1 MSYLFDELYGDKDD
15 APEVEDKI
23 LLMGLQAAG
32 KTAIKDVV
40 FFDKIPDDMVD
51 YMATVHYQRHFI
63 DEEQKS
69 LVIDSGG
76 QEAYWNEAVTHFRH
90 LVFSNVKLL
99 VWVVDVT
106 KPELFEESERRFS
119 FTIRQFKKENPD
131 GCITVL
137 CHKVDLVTPE
147 RMVVL
152 HQHIRELFDDERFP
166 IEFENT
172 SIYYPESL
180 KDLVFTVM
188 REAGINTQRFELI
201 SNLGEKVEESQE
213 FQSFA
218 VEHKE
223 DPRIQQLRDFLNPE
237 PQAVMPTFGK
247 LDLQFDLTE
256 YGIVEIV
263 LIDKETYSPVI
274 GASSQSDILIEKSMD
289 YLIGLHEIKSKL
301 REMGDQVEP
310 TGTVF
315 STTSNTVHGMIFNL
329 ASNYLL
335 ITSLSTITAERKEKL
350 FELILKFAQTTEEV
364 KKVEAPGEVIETVP
378 IEEAPLVVEAEAQLE
393 VAEEAKV
400 EEAPVEIIETPP
412 EMITVEAEP
421 EIQIAEQLA
430 VEPQEVPDV
439 PSEVIEVQ
447 PELKNELTAGL
458 TEILQQPSVTEEEV
472 PQPEP
477 VTEMVEGK
485 VEPEV
490 TEEMMQEVGSFVS
503 GEIEVASEPV
513 QAEPEPVQA
522 EPEPVQ
528 AEPEPVVETT
538 SDVDE
543 IRIDFNADDIKNF
556 ANFLMKTKTEV
567 SNGIFSDAAIKSMS
581 NFLTQT
587 VSKESETSEEVEETI
602 VQETE
607 SEE

>member
-1 MSYLFDELYGDKDD
+1 VSYLFDEIYGDKDD

-40 FFDKIPDDMVD
+40 FFDKMPEDMVD
-51 YMATVHYQRHFI
+51 YMATVHYQRHFV
-63 DEEQKS
+63 DEEKKS

-76 QEAYWNEAVTHFRH
+76 QESYWNEAVTHFRH

-152 HQHIRELFDDERFP
+152 HQHIRELFDDQRFQ

-201 SNLGEKVEESQE
+201 SNLGEKIEESQE

-218 VEHKE
+218 MEHKE

-247 LDLQFDLTE
+247 LDLQFDLSE
-256 YGIVEIV
+256 YSIVEIV

-274 GASSQSDILIEKSMD
+274 GASSQSDVLIEKSMD
-289 YLIGLHEIKSKL
+289 YLIGLHEIKTKL
-301 REMGDQVEP
+301 RDIGDQIEP

-315 STTSNTVHGMIFNL
+315 STTGDNVHGMIFNL

-335 ITSLSTITAERKEKL
+335 ITSLTEITEERKEKL
-350 FELILKFAQTTEEV
+350 FELILNFAQTTEEV
-364 KKVEAPGEVIETVP
+364 KKVEAPEVAVEVPAEVIEPVL
-378 IEEAPLVVEAEAQLE
+378 IEEAPLVVEAETHLE
-393 VAEEAKV
+393 VTEEVKV
-400 EEAPVEIIETPP
+400 EEAPVEVIEVPP
-412 EMITVEAEP
+412 EMITVEPEP
-421 EIQIAEQLA
+421 EIQIAEQPLA
-430 VEPQEVPDV
+430 ESQEVPAV
-439 PSEVIEVQ
+439 SPEKIEVQ
-447 PELKNELTAGL
+447 PELKEELTAGL
-458 TEILQQPSVTEEEV
+458 TEILKQPSVPEDEV

-477 VTEMVEGK
+477 VTEMVEGT
-485 VEPEV
+485 VEPTV
-490 TEEMMQEVGSFVS
+490 TEDLMQQVGSFVS
-503 GEIEVASEPV
+503 GEIEVTSEAV
-513 QAEPEPVQA
+513 QAEPKPI
-522 EPEPVQ
+522 
-528 AEPEPVVETT
+528 VETP
-538 SDVDE
+538 SDADE

-567 SNGIFSDAAIKSMS
+567 SNGIFSEAAIKSMS
-581 NFLTQT
+581 NFLTQAG
-587 VSKESETSEEVEETI
+587 SNESETTKEIEET
-602 VQETE
+602 
-607 SEE
+607 EE

>member
-40 FFDKIPDDMVD
+40 FFDKMPDDMVD

-152 HQHIRELFDDERFP
+152 HQHIRELFDDGRFQ

-180 KDLVFTVM
+180 KDLIFTVM

-201 SNLGEKVEESQE
+201 SNLGEKIEESQE

-218 VEHKE
+218 MEHKE

-247 LDLQFDLTE
+247 LDLQFDLSE
-256 YGIVEIV
+256 YGIIEIV

-274 GASSQSDILIEKSMD
+274 GASSQSDTLIEKSMD

-301 REMGDQVEP
+301 REVGDQIES

-315 STTSNTVHGMIFNL
+315 STTGNTVHGMIFNL

-335 ITSLSTITAERKEKL
+335 ITSLSAITEERKEKL

-364 KKVEAPGEVIETVP
+364 KKFEAPEEVVEPIVVEEP
-378 IEEAPLVVEAEAQLE
+378 EPILIEEAPLVVEAEVQLE
-393 VAEEAKV
+393 LTKEAKV

-412 EMITVEAEP
+412 EIITVEAEP
-421 EIQIAEQLA
+421 EIQMAEQPT
-430 VEPQEVPDV
+430 VETQEVPDV
-439 PSEVIEVQ
+439 PPEVIEVQ
-447 PELKNELTAGL
+447 PELKDELTAGL
-458 TEILQQPSVTEEEV
+458 TEILQQPSVPEDEV

-485 VEPEV
+485 VEQEV
-490 TEEMMQEVGSFVS
+490 TEELMQEVGSFVS
-503 GEIEVASEPV
+503 GEIEVDSEPV
-513 QAEPEPVQA
+513 QVETEPV
-522 EPEPVQ
+522 E
-528 AEPEPVVETT
+528 ETT

-567 SNGIFSDAAIKSMS
+567 TNGIFSDAAIKSMS

-587 VSKESETSEEVEETI
+587 VTKEEETSEEVQETNT
-602 VQETE
+602 QETE
-607 SEE
+607 SKE

>member
-1 MSYLFDELYGDKDD
+1 MSYLFDEIYGDKAD

-40 FFDKIPDDMVD
+40 FFDKLPNDMVD

-152 HQHIRELFDDERFP
+152 HQHIRELFNDPRFE

-172 SIYYPESL
+172 SIYYPDSL

-188 REAGINTQRFELI
+188 REAGINTKRFELI
-201 SNLGEKVEESQE
+201 SNLGVKIEESEE

-218 VEHKE
+218 MEHQE
-223 DPRIQQLRDFLNPE
+223 DPRIQQLRDYLNPE

-247 LDLQFDLTE
+247 LDLQFDLSE

-263 LIDKETYSPVI
+263 LIDKETYSPII
-274 GASSQSDILIEKSMD
+274 GASSQSNTLIEKSMD
-289 YLIGLHEIKSKL
+289 YLIGLHEIKNKL
-301 REMGDQVEP
+301 REAGDQIEP

-315 STTSNTVHGMIFNL
+315 STTGDIVHGMIFNL

-335 ITSLSTITAERKEKL
+335 ITSLSTITEARKEKL
-350 FELILKFAQTTEEV
+350 FELIFKFAQTTEEV
-364 KKVEAPGEVIETVP
+364 KKAEAPAEVIKPTI
-378 IEEAPLVVEAEAQLE
+378 IEEAPLVVEPEIQLE
-393 VAEEAKV
+393 ITEEVKV
-400 EEAPVEIIETPP
+400 EETPVEVIEKPP
-412 EMITVEAEP
+412 EIITIEP
-421 EIQIAEQLA
+421 EIQITEEPVIEPEPEIEMVEEPV
-430 VEPQEVPDV
+430 VEPEPVTIS
-439 PSEVIEVQ
+439 PSEDVVVQ
-447 PELKNELTAGL
+447 PELKDELAAGL
-458 TEILQQPSVTEEEV
+458 TKILKQPSIPDEKV

-477 VTEMVEGK
+477 VIEMDEGK
-485 VEPEV
+485 VEHEV
-490 TEEMMQEVGSFVS
+490 SEELMKEVGSFVS
-503 GEIEVASEPV
+503 GEREVT
-513 QAEPEPVQA
+513 PEPVQTQQ
-522 EPEPVQ
+522 EPI
-528 AEPEPVVETT
+528 VEVAP
-538 SDVDE
+538 SDDE
-543 IRIDFNADDIKNF
+543 IRIDFNAEDIKNF

-567 SNGIFSDAAIKSMS
+567 SNGIFSDAAIKTMS
-581 NFLTQT
+581 NFLTQAVT
-587 VSKESETSEEVEETI
+587 ETEET
-602 VQETE
+602 TE
-607 SEE
+607 EIEKEFEE

>member
-15 APEVEDKI
+15 APEIEDKI

-40 FFDKIPDDMVD
+40 FFDKRPNDMVD

-131 GCITVL
+131 GNITVL

-152 HQHIRELFDDERFP
+152 HQHIRELFDDPRFE

-172 SIYYPESL
+172 SIYYPDSL

-218 VEHKE
+218 MEHKE
-223 DPRIQQLRDFLNPE
+223 DPRIQQLRDYLNPE

-256 YGIVEIV
+256 YGIIEIV
-263 LIDKETYSPVI
+263 LIDKETYSPII
-274 GASSQSDILIEKSMD
+274 GASSQSDALIEKSMD
-289 YLIGLHEIKSKL
+289 YLIGLHEIKTRL
-301 REMGDQVEP
+301 REMGDQIEA
-310 TGTVF
+310 TGSVF
-315 STTSNTVHGMIFNL
+315 STTGDKIHGMIFNL
-329 ASNYLL
+329 ATNYLL
-335 ITSLSTITAERKEKL
+335 ITSLSAITEERKEQL

-364 KKVEAPGEVIETVP
+364 KKVEAPEEVIEPIP
-378 IEEAPLVVEAEAQLE
+378 IEEAPLVVEAEAPLE

-400 EEAPVEIIETPP
+400 EEALVEIIEKPL
-412 EMITVEAEP
+412 EVITVETET
-421 EIQIAEQLA
+421 EIQIAEELV
-430 VEPQEVPDV
+430 VESQSVPV
-439 PSEVIEVQ
+439 APSEDIEVQ
-447 PELKNELTAGL
+447 SELKDELAAGL
-458 TEILQQPSVTEEEV
+458 TEILQQPSVPDDEV

-477 VTEMVEGK
+477 VTEMIEGK
-485 VEPEV
+485 AETEV
-490 TEEMMQEVGSFVS
+490 SEELMQEVGSFVS
-503 GEIEVASEPV
+503 GEIDVTSEAV
-513 QAEPEPVQA
+513 QVET
-522 EPEPVQ
+522 
-528 AEPEPVVETT
+528 EPVVETAT
-538 SDVDE
+538 DDDE

-567 SNGIFSDAAIKSMS
+567 SNGIFSDAAIKGMS
-581 NFLTQT
+581 DFLTQS
-587 VSKESETSEEVEETI
+587 VSKDSETTEEVESEEQKT
-602 VQETE
+602 ETE
-607 SEE
+607 ENEE

>member
-1 MSYLFDELYGDKDD
+1 MSYLFDEIYGDKDD

-40 FFDKIPDDMVD
+40 FFDKMPEDMVD
-51 YMATVHYQRHFI
+51 YMATVHYQRHFV
-63 DEEQKS
+63 DEEKKS

-76 QEAYWNEAVTHFRH
+76 QESYWNEAVTHFRH

-152 HQHIRELFDDERFP
+152 HQHIRELFDDARFQ

-180 KDLVFTVM
+180 KELVFTVM

-201 SNLGEKVEESQE
+201 SNLGEKIEESQE

-218 VEHKE
+218 MEHKE

-247 LDLQFDLTE
+247 LDLQFDLSE

-274 GASSQSDILIEKSMD
+274 GASSQSDTLIQKSME

-301 REMGDQVEP
+301 REVGDQIEP

-315 STTSNTVHGMIFNL
+315 STTGDNVHGMIFNL

-335 ITSLSTITAERKEKL
+335 ITSLSTITEERKEKL

-364 KKVEAPGEVIETVP
+364 KKVEGPEEVVEPITV
-378 IEEAPLVVEAEAQLE
+378 EEAPLVVEQESQLE
-393 VAEEAKV
+393 VVQEAKV
-400 EEAPVEIIETPP
+400 EEAPVEILEKPT
-412 EMITVEAEP
+412 EVITVQQEP
-421 EIQIAEQLA
+421 EIQITEEPVVVSETALTPAE
-430 VEPQEVPDV
+430 EEV
-439 PSEVIEVQ
+439 EVQ
-447 PELKNELTAGL
+447 PELKDELAAGL
-458 TEILQQPSVTEEEV
+458 SEILQQPSIPDEEV
-472 PQPEP
+472 PQPET

-490 TEEMMQEVGSFVS
+490 TEELMQEVGSFVS
-503 GEIEVASEPV
+503 GEIETEPEAIK
-513 QAEPEPVQA
+513 AEPEPVL
-522 EPEPVQ
+522 
-528 AEPEPVVETT
+528 ETA

-581 NFLTQT
+581 NFLSQATSQ
-587 VSKESETSEEVEETI
+587 ESETTEETG
-602 VQETE
+602 ETE
-607 SEE
+607 E